1 MTELVAIPFAGIFW
15 YAGLRGFITALDLT
29 TRGSATTGTVTSIV
43 RDIIVPPTPAHV
55 RPRPAIYA
63 HPAVQFEPVGG
74 EPITFTHT
82 SSGAYRVGQVVP
94 VLYDPTDPRRA
105 VINAVS
111 NLWVGPGLAV
121 TGGAAI
127 LLLSLWGHP
136 LAMGAVVFLSLVAA
150 ALNPR
155 IITAI
160 GRVVVALTIGVFVA
174 FVAWAGITG
183 GIRFGPPPDMPQ
195 TPFIQVC
202 PYEAFDSMYGVCR
215 NGQASTLSLDGFAHD
230 ELVVNYGYNLGSS
243 TLQFHVYKSGAT
255 GDHLYGTATTDDLPQ
270 RATWDW
276 WPLQALWDTLTLA
289 EGTGSAPTPPAPGQ
303 YRIEVLDQAG
313 RYLTETR
320 LNLQWSPRARQT
332 ATPVDRTGP

>member
-1 MTELVAIPFAGIFW
+1 M
-15 YAGLRGFITALDLT
+15 
-29 TRGSATTGTVTSIV
+29 
-43 RDIIVPPTPAHV
+43 
-55 RPRPAIYA
+55 YA
-63 HPAVQFEPVGG
+63 HPAVQFEPVAG

-105 VINAVS
+105 VINSVS

-136 LAMGAVVFLSLVAA
+136 LLMGSVVFLCLVAA

-160 GRVVVALTIGVFVA
+160 VRVVVALTISVFVA
-174 FVAWAGITG
+174 FVAWAAIAG
-183 GIRFGPPPDMPQ
+183 GIRFEPRPDMPQ

-202 PYEAFDSMYGVCR
+202 PNEAFNSTYGFCR
-215 NGQASTLSLDGFAHD
+215 NGRASTLYLDGFAHD

-243 TLQFHVYKSGAT
+243 TLQFRVYKSGAT
-255 GDHLYGTATTDDLPQ
+255 GDHLYGTAMTDDLP
-270 RATWDW
+270 RRTAWDW
-276 WPLQALWDTLTLA
+276 WPLQALWDALTLA
-289 EGTGSAPTPPAPGQ
+289 DSTGDAPTPPAPGQ

-320 LNLQWSPRARQT
+320 LNLQRSPHARQP
-332 ATPVDRTGP
+332 ATPVDQTGS